1 VSKSRVDKTIQ
12 VLEPTLPPGFVSLP
26 LLRGCDVMA
35 PPQNLLEVLRERT
48 VVDCDTMDVDGW
60 CPLKIPH
67 NLH

>member
-1 VSKSRVDKTIQ
+1 
-12 VLEPTLPPGFVSLP
+12 
-26 LLRGCDVMA
+26 
-35 PPQNLLEVLRERT
+35 LLEVLRERT